1 MNTMMDEIYDRAYQ
15 AARADLNH
23 GISAAASKLGALVS
37 PALSAI
43 YHFEWD
49 APWAV
54 KSAPKSKA

>member
-1 MNTMMDEIYDRAYQ
+1 MNTMGDEIYDRAYQ
-15 AARADLNH
+15 SARAGLNRD
-23 GISAAASKLGALVS
+23 IAALAGKLGSLFT

-54 KSAPKSKA
+54 KVGPKAKA

>member
-1 MNTMMDEIYDRAYQ
+1 MITMVDEIYDRGYQ
-15 AARADLNH
+15 AARADLN
-23 GISAAASKLGALVS
+23 AAFVALARKLGSTIA

-54 KSAPKSKA
+54 KAGPKAKA